1 MEAPR
6 RRAHRVA
13 MHQAETRALR
23 RATLLLVIISLARLG
38 WASRS
43 PSVTGEGDS
52 VLPALLDASREAA
65 DEETRRS
72 TPLAEGELVDPNRA
86 DEIALDRLPG
96 VGPAIASA
104 IVAAREAGAVFG
116 SAEDL
121 LAVSGIGPATLDRI
135 RASLDLSRAPPRER
149 ERERAS
155 PQRDPVGGLVDI
167 NTAGLQELQGL
178 PGIGPALAE
187 RILTARGKQT
197 FTSVDNLIRVRGI
210 GPASIRRLRPYA
222 TVGRVR

>member
-1 MEAPR
+1 MEAPGPLGQ
-6 RRAHRVA
+6 RVA

-38 WASRS
+38 WASRT
-43 PSVTGEGDS
+43 PTVAGEEDS

-104 IVAAREAGAVFG
+104 IVAAREAGAIFA

-135 RASLDLSRAPPRER
+135 RASLDLSGSPPRER
-149 ERERAS
+149 LGAS
-155 PQRDPVGGLVDI
+155 ARHDPTGGLVDI
-167 NTAGLQELQGL
+167 NTAGPQELQSL
-178 PGIGPALAE
+178 PGVGPVIAE
-187 RILTARGKQT
+187 RILSARSKQT
-197 FTSVDNLIRVRGI
+197 FTSVDNLVRVGGI
-210 GPASIRRLRPYA
+210 GPATVERLRPYV
-222 TVGRVR
+222 TVGRGR